1 MTARGVRKARALR
14 ADVGLGKRR
23 RIDASMVDRL
33 DGDIVRLDEEQRGVV
48 HEFRSTYANWNPDEP
63 PADMRP
69 HALTED
75 SAMARS
81 YRVAATIA
89 LLAEMCVAAWMFWK
103 RDMNPWVGAL
113 FALVVTVIFERSI
126 QFAIYGPTGQRRPK
140 IALRTLKRVAFY
152 PALGCFSFAV
162 VTTLIAR
169 SIEGPLA
176 ADERLL
182 TIVTIGLFFLTL
194 GLVFLAAA
202 LSTASFIYGWSAR
215 LAGHYYGLDAES
227 RMSRAF
233 LAEIRRESAARPR
246 SSEGLP
252 IS

>member
-1 MTARGVRKARALR
+1 MTARGVRKARELR
-14 ADVGLGKRR
+14 ADVGLAERR
-23 RIDASMVDRL
+23 RIDASLVDRL
-33 DGDIVRLDEEQRGVV
+33 DGDIVRLDEEQRGVAQ
-48 HEFRSTYANWNPDEP
+48 EFRSTYANWNADEP

-75 SAMARS
+75 SAIARN
-81 YRVAATIA
+81 YRVAAIIA

-113 FALVVTVIFERSI
+113 FALFITVIFERSI
-126 QFAIYGPTGQRRPK
+126 HFAIYGPTGQRRPK

-152 PALGCFSFAV
+152 PALGCFFFAV

-169 SIEGPLA
+169 SVEGPLA

-182 TIVTIGLFFLTL
+182 AIVTSGLFFLTL

-215 LAGHYYGLDAES
+215 LAGRYYALDAES

-233 LAEIRRESAARPR
+233 LAEIRRESPAAT
-246 SSEGLP
+246 GLAP
-252 IS
+252 